1 MARIYKPD
9 QYDSVFRPQ
18 IQSQGF
24 AREEAY
30 DPSKQIQQDYQRR
43 VQDVKNVARSAS
55 RQAGLDQQRIQ
66 VASAEA
72 NATFAT
78 LKGVLSLTQA
88 GLKLYGA
95 RQDVLEEQR
104 KDDDILK
111 AAGFG
116 FDDDGTISTPEAPAT
131 PVQISDQK
139 SQFSQDLHK
148 VTEEEVA
155 TLQDGTI
162 EGSALA
168 SALRFE
174 KANAVISGG
183 YNGSLVDARTLNK
196 PFLDQAIAEIP
207 DNQLPTTYGQAVAM
221 SKDLQRQYIRGMGFG
236 DVPQDQLANELAPTM
251 VENARQAAVSLLQR
265 GVKIQQANNMAAIRS
280 QLYRDSKDPSYTP
293 QSLWNAYSNKMAFGE
308 VGYTGMT
315 AASNEATVK
324 LFVELF
330 KDNPDQ
336 LQGLLDVQKRDGV
349 KGTELGSEY
358 GYIIEPAIKKA
369 RQARAAEY
377 DLHIREQNNVAK
389 QAFEQWRVDGDR
401 AKFLETLGNIN
412 TEYAMGLRDKIAA
425 RPLNES
431 PATLNELER
440 IRRENGGFIPM
451 PILDSFRDNVMISE
465 KTYNNYAQGNVDHR
479 NRKPAKE
486 FVDSKQPD
494 IVGRIKDTY
503 PEAAQKM
510 PAYMIKDRAI
520 ALGEILQERL
530 MAEARINPDILR
542 EDKGSER
549 NQFYVE
555 QMKQLTQDPRFRISA
570 DAKTPIFEAPLV
582 STLTDTQ
589 QILIKDA
596 TTRGEVQDFVPFN
609 LKPKH
614 IFDTYR
620 SYADISEDFFI
631 SKDDLTAASDYFRN
645 GGKAGSLP
653 QSVTEFAQAAGV
665 SEKAFVAAQRTA
677 RGLPPLNR
685 PTYQPSAQQV
695 SARNG
700 RVVNTAERNI
710 PGEAE
715 GFALLRQSLPLRG
728 AAYLASAI
736 THESGWDGGDWG
748 EVMGDGTSANGGLVS
763 WAAWHNNPARLG
775 KVMKHFGVSSMALV
789 PEEDQLQYML
799 DEMKQHYSFSY
810 NILNDPNAHPSD
822 LEAAIHA
829 YFGFDKRY
837 TGNRF
842 THAQTII
849 SQNN

>member
-30 DPSKQIQQDYQRR
+30 DPSRQIQQDYQRR

-66 VASAEA
+66 VASADA

-104 KDDDILK
+104 KDEDILK

-116 FDDDGTISTPEAPAT
+116 FDDDGTISTPVQPTAT
-131 PVQISDQK
+131 PTEISDQQSK
-139 SQFSQDLHK
+139 FGQDLHQ
-148 VTEEEVA
+148 VTEEEVQ
-155 TLQDGTI
+155 TLQDGSI
-162 EGSALA
+162 EGSSLA
-168 SALRFE
+168 SAIRFD

-183 YNGSLVDARTLNK
+183 YSGSIVEARTLNK

-207 DNQLPTTYGQAVAM
+207 DNQLPTTYGQAVAL
-221 SKDLQRQYIRGMGFG
+221 SKDLQRQYIRGMGFR
-236 DVPQDQLANELAPTM
+236 DVPQDQLADELAPTM

-280 QLYRDSKDPSYTP
+280 QLYRDSKDPKYTP
-293 QSLWNAYSNKMAFGE
+293 QSLWNAYSTKMAYGE

-349 KGTELGSEY
+349 KGTELGFEY

-377 DLHIREQNNVAK
+377 DLHIREQNIVAK
-389 QAFEQWRVDGDR
+389 KALEQWRVDGDR
-401 AKFLETLGNIN
+401 AKILETLGNIN

-431 PATLNELER
+431 IGALNDLEQ
-440 IRRENGGFIPM
+440 IRKENGGHIPM
-451 PILDSFRDNVMISE
+451 TILNSFRDSSLISE

-479 NRKPAKE
+479 NRKPAAD
-486 FVDSKQPD
+486 FVTSKQDD
-494 IVGRIKDTY
+494 IRQRIKETNTV
-503 PEAAQKM
+503 AAANM
-510 PAYMIKDRAI
+510 PSYMIRDRAL

-555 QMKQLTQDPRFRISA
+555 QMRQLTQDPRFRIGA
-570 DAKTPIFEAPLV
+570 DAKTPVFEAPLV
-582 STLTDTQ
+582 PTLSDTEQIVIQSRST
-589 QILIKDA
+589 
-596 TTRGEVQDFVPFN
+596 GEVQDFVG
-609 LKPKH
+609 LKPKQV
-614 IFDTYR
+614 FDRYR
-620 SYADISEDFFI
+620 SYADISEDFFV
-631 SKDDLTAASDYFRN
+631 SKDDLTTASDYFRN
-645 GGKAGSLP
+645 DGKAGTLP
-653 QSVTEFAQAAGV
+653 QSVTEAAQAAGV

-677 RGLPPLNR
+677 RGLPPIKR

-710 PGEAE
+710 KNEAE

-748 EVMGDGTSANGGLVS
+748 QVAGDGTSANGGLVS
-763 WAAWHNNPARLG
+763 WAAWHDNPARLG
-775 KVMKHFGVSSMALV
+775 KVMRHFGVSSMAQV
-789 PEEDQLQYML
+789 PEEDQLEYML
-799 DEMKQHYSFSY
+799 TEMKNHYREAY
-810 NILNDPNAHPSD
+810 NILNTPNAHPSD
-822 LEAAIHA
+822 LEAAIHM
-829 YFGFDKRY
+829 YFGFDKRF
-837 TGNRF
+837 TGTRF
-842 THAQTII
+842 THAQTLI

>member
-139 SQFSQDLHK
+139 SQFSQDLHN

-221 SKDLQRQYIRGMGFG
+221 SKDLQRQYIRGMGFR

-330 KDNPDQ
+330 KDDPDQ
-336 LQGLLDVQKRDGV
+336 LQALVGVQKRDGV
-349 KGTELGSEY
+349 KGTELGFEY

-377 DLHIREQNNVAK
+377 DLNIREMNNRAK
-389 QAFEQWRVDGDR
+389 DAFAQWRVDGDR
-401 AKFLETLGNIN
+401 AKFLSVVGSIP

-431 PATLNELER
+431 TAALNELER
-440 IRRENGGFIPM
+440 IRKENGGFIPM
-451 PILDSFRDNVMISE
+451 PILNSYRDNLMISE
-465 KTYNNYAQGNVDHR
+465 KTFNNYAQGNVDHR
-479 NRKPAKE
+479 NRKPAAD
-486 FVDSKQPD
+486 FVTSKQDD
-494 IVGRIKDTY
+494 IRQRIKETNTVS
-503 PEAAQKM
+503 AANM
-510 PAYMIKDRAI
+510 PAYMIRDRAL

-555 QMKQLTQDPRFRISA
+555 QMKQLTQDPRFMLGS
-570 DAKTPIFEAPLV
+570 DAKTPVFQAPLV
-582 STLTDTQ
+582 PTLSQTEQSVIQSRST
-589 QILIKDA
+589 
-596 TTRGEVQDFVPFN
+596 GEVQDFVG
-609 LKPKH
+609 LKPKQV
-614 IFDTYR
+614 FDRYR
-620 SYADISEDFFI
+620 NYADISEDFFV
-631 SKDDLTAASDYFRN
+631 SKDDLTTASDYFRN
-645 GGKAGSLP
+645 DGKAGSLP
-653 QSVTEFAQAAGV
+653 QSVTEAAQAAGV

-799 DEMKQHYSFSY
+799 DEMKQHYRFSY
-810 NILNDPNAHPSD
+810 DVLTDANAHPSD

-842 THAQTII
+842 THARTLI